1 MTSASVVT
9 VYNTLIDLVNKD
21 QRGMVTPSIFNSF
34 AQLAQVKIFN
44 EMFKSLVQAKNI
56 RIRGIDPAD
65 NKSLVK
71 QVKEDL
77 SNFLKTKNISKA
89 ASSPTDEFKKP
100 DDISRLVSISS
111 EASDSS
117 SNVNIDNSSEVTID
131 IVYDKD
137 HLRRILRSPV
147 VAPKASHPVAF
158 FGEEII
164 VYPSSV
170 TDIKLTYYKI
180 PQGRTSSDARTTSV
194 PAISFISNT
203 GVADASNSV
212 NFELPEHYT
221 DELVFEIGSMIGLN
235 LRDADV
241 VNYSQL
247 KEKE

>member
-44 EMFKSLVQAKNI
+44 KMFESLVQAKSL

-65 NKSLVK
+65 DKSMVRR
-71 QVKEDL
+71 VKEDL
-77 SNFLKTKNISKA
+77 SNFIKTMDRSK
-89 ASSPTDEFKKP
+89 SSGVFAKP
-100 DDISRLVSISS
+100 DDVARLVSISTKGVFAFNTS
-111 EASDSS
+111 TE
-117 SNVNIDNSSEVTID
+117 IPIEMI
-131 IVYDKD
+131 YDKD
-137 HLRRILRSPV
+137 KLRRILRSPV
-147 VAPKASHPVAF
+147 VAPKESSPIAMV
-158 FGEEII
+158 EEDIT
-164 VYPSSV
+164 VYPDSV
-170 TDIKLTYYKI
+170 NKITITYYKI
-180 PQGRTSSDARTTSV
+180 PQGRNSSDARRSL
-194 PAISFISNT
+194 PPSISFISTT
-203 GVADASNSV
+203 GVADEANSV

-241 VNYSQL
+241 VNYSQV